1 MPSKLII
8 LLLFLLPSVSLSQ
21 TKIEKIEIEGNFF
34 LDDDEILNYFVSKK
48 DQFLNILQLDADL
61 KSIRTVYK
69 NNGFLFIEINQPEI
83 IYNTDSTYAGIKIKI
98 NENERVS
105 IGEIIFSGNKVIT
118 TNELLSVMNSK
129 KNGILENSDLNNDLN
144 LILKLYE
151 EKGYPFVKA
160 KIEDISVNK
169 TNEKNFI
176 SIKISIVENSRLKIN
191 EIKIT
196 GNEITNKNVID
207 REVRINKDSTV
218 TMETL
223 ENIKY
228 RLERLGIFSSVSL
241 PKVYINKNSGKTGL
255 LIEVKEGNA
264 NTFDGILGYVPPANE
279 SETGYFTGLVNLSF
293 KNIFGTGRKLDLKY
307 QQEVRE
313 TQELEFRYLEPYFFS
328 FPFNISFD
336 FLQRI
341 QDSTYTRRRINL
353 KADYNLTDKF
363 TISALGNYDRII
375 PSDDTLNSFVIA
387 DSRLFSSGL
396 ELKYDTRNNIFFPS
410 SGILFKTFYSIGDKK
425 IFNISELNNLGFKE
439 EYVIQR
445 YTGDLEFYY
454 SLFSRTSV
462 LLKFFGGE
470 VKGDKLEESDL
481 FRIGGNRNIRGYR
494 QEQFLASKLVY
505 LNFEPRLSLSG
516 RSFAFAFYDAGYYLR
531 PFDDVNKIPEQ
542 KGFLFGYGLGL
553 RLETDL
559 GLIGV
564 SYALG
569 KGDSFLDGKINFGL
583 VTDF

>member
-1 MPSKLII
+1 M
-8 LLLFLLPSVSLSQ
+8 FLLPSVSLSQ
-21 TKIEKIEIEGNFF
+21 TKIEKIEIEGNSF

-83 IYNTDSTYAGIKIKI
+83 IYNTDSTYTGIKIKI

-105 IGEIIFSGNKVIT
+105 IGEIYFSGNKVIT

-160 KIEDISVNK
+160 KIEDISLYK
-169 TNEKNFI
+169 SNEKNYI

-191 EIKIT
+191 EIKIS

-439 EYVIQR
+439 DYVIQR

-454 SLFSRTSV
+454 SLFSRSSV

-516 RSFAFAFYDAGYYLR
+516 RSFAFAFYDAGYYFR
-531 PFDDVNKIPEQ
+531 PYDDVNKIPEQ